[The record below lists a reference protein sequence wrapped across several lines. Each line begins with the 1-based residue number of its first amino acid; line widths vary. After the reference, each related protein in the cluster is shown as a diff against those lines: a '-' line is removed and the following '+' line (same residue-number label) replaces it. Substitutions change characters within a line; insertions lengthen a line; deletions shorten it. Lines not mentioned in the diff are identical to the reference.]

1 MEENPSNVGFTTGQ
15 NDSDVFRF
23 VLNPHIELRK
33 WEYVTIKTGEFSI
46 IGRVERLQSF
56 NEMIQESISYEKL
69 REIVETISSKSVDI
83 GICRTVGTLD
93 SSGNVSKGNRILIRP
108 GVPVYRS
115 TENEMMTLFGY
126 DVDQSIILGN
136 LSNYSSVSVGAS
148 LNGLRRHVAIM
159 AQTGAGKSNTAAV
172 MIEELMAKG
181 ATIIVLDPHADYA
194 LMRAEKNIGNF
205 TKVFKT
211 PLSTGR
217 YSEELNALTEQF
229 TLRFQDLDENDLFD
243 IMRIDEEWTTLREIT
258 RKTLEGTKGKGDLE
272 DFIRSYQNLE
282 KADRGRI
289 AGRIS
294 LLKAIKG
301 IFGNTTTRLE
311 NYLREGQ
318 LSILDLSGLDQDV
331 MSYFCLRVLDEIY
344 DAKVAGTFK
353 YPVFVFIEE
362 AHNFVGRDMKGKLSD
377 LIKKIASEGRKFGM
391 FLVVITQRPG
401 KIDQDVLSQCNSQII
416 LRITNPMDQRAIEES
431 CEGVSASV
439 INDLP
444 SLNTGE
450 AVLVGEFVK
459 FPVIVRIRK
468 RETREGGGDI
478 DVVSLLRESLE
489 ARERRINPDENR
501 KSIRKLLEE

>member
-1 MEENPSNVGFTTGQ
+1 MDEVEQNIGFTTGQ

-23 VLNPHIELRK
+23 VLNPAVELRK
-33 WEYVTIKTGEFSI
+33 WEYVTLSTGSFSI

-56 NEMIQESISYEKL
+56 NEMIQESISYERLK
-69 REIVETISSKSVDI
+69 EIIETISTKSVDI
-83 GICRTVGTLD
+83 AVCRTVGSIGSEGD
-93 SSGNVSKGNRILIRP
+93 VSKGNRILIRP
-108 GVPVYRS
+108 GMEVKRS
-115 TENEMMTLFGY
+115 TEEEMRTLFGY
-126 DVDQSIILGN
+126 SRENSIVLGN
-136 LSNYSSVSVGAS
+136 LSNYRSVGVGAS
-148 LNGLRRHVAIM
+148 INGLRRHVAIM

-172 MIEELMAKG
+172 MIEELIRKG
-181 ATIIVLDPHADYA
+181 ATVVVLDPHADYA
-194 LMRAEKNIGNF
+194 LMKAEAEVGNY

-217 YSEELNALTEQF
+217 YSSELNALTDQF
-229 TLRFQDLDENDLFD
+229 TIRFQDLDENDLFD
-243 IMRIDEEWTTLREIT
+243 IMRIDDEWTTLKEIT
-258 RKTLEGTKGKGDLE
+258 RKILEGTRGKGDLD
-272 DFIRSYQNLE
+272 DFVKSYQALE
-282 KADRGRI
+282 RTDRGRI
-289 AGRIS
+289 AGRIA

-301 IFGNTTTRLE
+301 IFGNTTTTIDS
-311 NYLREGQ
+311 YLKEGQ

-344 DAKVAGTFK
+344 DAKVAGTFR

-362 AHNFVGRDMKGKLSD
+362 AHNFVGRESKGKLPD

-450 AVLVGEFVK
+450 AVLVGEFVR
-459 FPVIVRIRK
+459 FPVIVKIRK
-468 RETREGGGDI
+468 RETREGGGDV
-478 DVVSLLRESLE
+478 DVISLLKESFE
-489 ARERRINPDENR
+489 ARNRRLDPSENR
-501 KSIRKLLEE
+501 KVLRGLLED

>member
-1 MEENPSNVGFTTGQ
+1 MDEVEQNIGFTTGQ

-23 VLNPHIELRK
+23 VLNPAVELRK
-33 WEYVTIKTGEFSI
+33 WEYVTLSTGSFSI

-56 NEMIQESISYEKL
+56 NEMIQESISYERLK
-69 REIVETISSKSVDI
+69 EIIETISTKSVDI
-83 GICRTVGTLD
+83 AVCRTVGSIGSEGD
-93 SSGNVSKGNRILIRP
+93 VSKGNRILIRP
-108 GVPVYRS
+108 GMEVKRS
-115 TENEMMTLFGY
+115 TEEEMRTLFGY
-126 DVDQSIILGN
+126 SRENSIVLGN
-136 LSNYSSVSVGAS
+136 LSNYRSVGVGAS
-148 LNGLRRHVAIM
+148 INGLRRHVAIM

-172 MIEELMAKG
+172 MIEELIRKG
-181 ATIIVLDPHADYA
+181 ATVVVLDPHADYA
-194 LMRAEKNIGNF
+194 LMKAEAEVGNY

-217 YSEELNALTEQF
+217 YSSELNALTDQF
-229 TLRFQDLDENDLFD
+229 TIRFQDLDENDLFD
-243 IMRIDEEWTTLREIT
+243 IMRIDDEWTTLKEIT
-258 RKTLEGTKGKGDLE
+258 RKILEGTRGKGDLD
-272 DFIRSYQNLE
+272 DFVKSYQALE
-282 KADRGRI
+282 RTDRGRI
-289 AGRIS
+289 AGRIA

-301 IFGNTTTRLE
+301 IFGNTTTTIDS
-311 NYLREGQ
+311 YLKEGQ

-344 DAKVAGTFK
+344 DAKVAGTFR

-362 AHNFVGRDMKGKLSD
+362 AHNFVGRESKGKLPD

-450 AVLVGEFVK
+450 AVLVGEFVR
-459 FPVIVRIRK
+459 FPVIVKIRK

-478 DVVSLLRESLE
+478 DVISLLKESFE
-489 ARERRINPDENR
+489 ARNRRLDPSENR
-501 KSIRKLLEE
+501 KVLRGLLED